1 MTVAEETEVTLEVG
15 QRTELPALPD
25 PAGHPSE
32 REMHAILEIA
42 VHGPSGAPHATPAPG
57 TGPALAEVLIVDTS
71 RSMLHPPAKL
81 HAAKDATAAAVR
93 MLPFGTAFAVLSG
106 RFDATVVHPGP
117 GRQVLAV
124 ARPGEREAAERAV
137 RILDADGGTA
147 IGAWLDLARRLLK
160 DQPAPV
166 KHVLLLTDGRNEHDH
181 RSGRP
186 LETVLD
192 ACAGRFVCDAWG
204 IGDDWDAELL
214 LTITRRLH
222 GRARAVRREAEL
234 TAAYE
239 ELIAGLLG
247 TAVPELRIRLTPTT
261 PGTVIRQ
268 VKQVVP
274 NEQELQPVPV
284 GAGGRAAEYVTRAWG
299 DEVRH
304 FQVVLTADPT
314 GRESGEELQ
323 LAAVEIVVPG
333 VRRALRLP
341 PPRPILVRWTD
352 DPLDASRRHPG
363 VRRHELYQ
371 RASAAVAQAYRAW
384 LRGAEGRETAD
395 RELARALALAAEL
408 GDAQLLGAL
417 RLIESAP
424 GAARIRPGLKD
435 VDWQHLILSSAL
447 TTPPRQPSGAEGRG
461 AAGAGAGR
469 EGAGAA
475 RRPAGGGAGRPGPP
489 GTGAPGS
496 PDGGGAVR
504 AAEGVGGG
512 SGPDGPGRAGPG
524 ELGPHGA
531 GSSDVGPG
539 GAGPV
544 GTSQGGA
551 GLVDAGPGGAEPAGT
566 GPRGAGPADA
576 APGGPGPDPAA
587 PDPAAQNDAAY
598 NDVARNHAAHNDAAH
613 NDAARDHVPPGGA
626 GPGGV
631 GAGWAGTPGAPGQG
645 PGAVGGAGGGSV
657 PPPGAVGPAL
667 PVRPDGLVECPDCRW
682 LGPAD
687 SVYCGGDCGRLLR
700 GASA

>member
-1 MTVAEETEVTLEVG
+1 M
-15 QRTELPALPD
+15 
-25 PAGHPSE
+25 
-32 REMHAILEIA
+32 
-42 VHGPSGAPHATPAPG
+42 
-57 TGPALAEVLIVDTS
+57 
-71 RSMLHPPAKL
+71 
-81 HAAKDATAAAVR
+81 
-93 MLPFGTAFAVLSG
+93 
-106 RFDATVVHPGP
+106 
-117 GRQVLAV
+117 
-124 ARPGEREAAERAV
+124 
-137 RILDADGGTA
+137 
-147 IGAWLDLARRLLK
+147 
-160 DQPAPV
+160 
-166 KHVLLLTDGRNEHDH
+166 
-181 RSGRP
+181 
-186 LETVLD
+186 
-192 ACAGRFVCDAWG
+192 
-204 IGDDWDAELL
+204 
-214 LTITRRLH
+214 
-222 GRARAVRREAEL
+222 
-234 TAAYE
+234 
-239 ELIAGLLG
+239 
-247 TAVPELRIRLTPTT
+247 PELRIRLTPTT

-461 AAGAGAGR
+461 PRVRVRGERVPVRREGREAGQGGRDRREPVLPGALTAAARSGPPRGGRRLGSGWSGSCGPGRVGSAWCGFERRGSGWCGAGR
-469 EGAGAA
+469 YESGWC
-475 RRPAGGGAGRPGPP
+475 
-489 GTGAPGS
+489 
-496 PDGGGAVR
+496 
-504 AAEGVGGG
+504 GVGRR
-512 SGPDGPGRAGPG
+512 GPGRR
-524 ELGPHGA
+524 GA
-531 GSSDVGPG
+531 G
-539 GAGPV
+539 
-544 GTSQGGA
+544 
-551 GLVDAGPGGAEPAGT
+551 GT